1 MISKTENN
9 IKNIVFD
16 MNEKI
21 SEKIKLF
28 SDKSKENIKQF
39 I

>member
-28 SDKSKENIKQF
+28 NNKLEENIKQF